1 MGQYYHTWQ
10 KDTQYYHRGEKLNL
24 FPFFSYFI
32 IKIGV
37 GLLTQEWMLKTLMD
51 LGFKE
56 VDAKVYLFL
65 VSMGPQKGKDI
76 ADSLKLHKQQ
86 LYRSLKRLK
95 NKRIVNSDEHPAVF
109 SSISFEKVL
118 DVFLEVKKEQ
128 ADDLQENREELLSRW
143 QDITKK
149 DNSN

>member
-1 MGQYYHTWQ
+1 
-10 KDTQYYHRGEKLNL
+10 
-24 FPFFSYFI
+24 
-32 IKIGV
+32 
-37 GLLTQEWMLKTLMD
+37 MLKTLLD

-65 VSMGPQKGKDI
+65 RSMGPQKGKDI

-128 ADDLQENREELLSRW
+128 ADDLQESREELLSRW